1 VPQALVLQTGGQLG
15 LHHAASAAT
24 RTDACPCMGCRTN
37 LKKEKRLRNRINA
50 FRFKK
55 GGFKKPRFPRPDYAA
70 DQRKADED
78 SQYSTLVRPPRPALR
93 CTDSSGSPARL
104 RSNRDPS
111 RPFAIPICASG
122 GRSGGTHVRL

>member
-1 VPQALVLQTGGQLG
+1 MWSLRASLLVVLAFLASAQALVLQPAGHLG

-24 RTDACPCMGCRTN
+24 RADACPCMGCRTN

-78 SQYSTLVRPPRPALR
+78 SQYATLVFSYSAEE
-93 CTDSSGSPARL
+93 AA
-104 RSNRDPS
+104 N
-111 RPFAIPICASG
+111 A
-122 GRSGGTHVRL
+122 